1 MSPPG
6 TEPGFAPGEHPDGAY
21 TDPRALI
28 ADRPMSGLQVGI
40 IAVLCCLNGLDGFD
54 VLTLSFAAPGIVR
67 AWAIS
72 PDVLGLVI
80 SIGLAA
86 TGFGSLVLAPVADRL
101 GRRPMIAASLVAM
114 TLGMLVCA
122 SAPNTLVLSAGRLL
136 TGLGVGAVVPCLSA
150 LAAEYA
156 NRRFRDLAVV
166 IVATGFPAG
175 GLLGGA
181 LSSALLEHFDWRS
194 VFVAGALTTGVL
206 ALIAVW
212 YLPESIEYLI
222 ARRPSGG
229 QARINSIL
237 ARLRHSAVQTLPE
250 PGAAKTGTSL
260 LDIVLRPELLGIA
273 LFVTVIYALHNATTY
288 YALNWI
294 PKIVADLSLSQSQ
307 AATVGAWCSGGG
319 IIGALFAA
327 WMSTRFDIKFLTGA
341 GLLGAAVLL
350 WVFVHTPGA
359 DDFADDR
366 SGVLGACLYG
376 GQTSLYA
383 LMTRSFPIQV
393 RATGIGF
400 VTGVGRVG
408 GIIAPIVSGHL
419 LGKGLGYAQVS
430 TLMALGSLIGGI
442 ALFIPLRWGRSRACL
457 TDARLLRR
465 RGRPR
470 YGDTSDR
477 FPCAATGPADLSWI
491 W

>member
-1 MSPPG
+1 LTPSG
-6 TEPGFAPGEHPDGAY
+6 SEPGFAPAARAGGSRTTARIATTEP
-21 TDPRALI
+21 DPRELI
-28 ADRPMSGLQVGI
+28 ADRPMAGLQIGI

-54 VLTLSFAAPGIVR
+54 VLTISFAAPGIVR

-80 SIGLAA
+80 STGLAA

-101 GRRPMIAASLVAM
+101 GRRPMIAVSLVSM
-114 TLGMLVCA
+114 TMGMLVCA
-122 SAPNTLVLSAGRLL
+122 LAPTTLVLCAGRLL

-156 NRRFRDLAVV
+156 NHRFRDLAVV

-175 GLLGGA
+175 GLLGGG
-181 LSSALLEHFDWRS
+181 LSAALLERFDWRS
-194 VFVAGALTTGVL
+194 VFVAGALTTGIL
-206 ALIAVW
+206 ALISVW
-212 YLPESIEYLI
+212 YLPESVEYLI
-222 ARRPSGG
+222 ARRPVDA
-229 QARINSIL
+229 QARINTIL
-237 ARLRHSAVQTLPE
+237 ARLRRPTVKTLPE

-273 LFVTVIYALHNATTY
+273 LFVTAIYALHNATVY

-319 IIGALFAA
+319 ILGALVAA
-327 WMSTRFDIKFLTGA
+327 WMSTRFDIKPLTG
-341 GLLGAAVLL
+341 GCLLGAAVLL
-350 WVFVHTPGA
+350 WIFVNTPGQMTLLMTA
-359 DDFADDR
+359 

-383 LMTRSFPIQV
+383 LMTRSFPIHV

-408 GIIAPIVSGHL
+408 GILAPIVSGHL

-430 TLMALGSLIGGI
+430 TLMALGSLVGGI
-442 ALFIPLRWGRSRACL
+442 ALFMPVRWGRSSASPP
-457 TDARLLRR
+457 AR
-465 RGRPR
+465 P
-470 YGDTSDR
+470 T
-477 FPCAATGPADLSWI
+477 
-491 W
+491 